1 MIEVTGLTK
10 SFGDIKA
17 LVDVSFKV
25 EKGQIVG
32 FLGANGAGKTTTMD
46 IICGCTGAD
55 QGTAKIADFDIT
67 EQPLEAKRRLGYLP
81 EIPPLHN
88 EMRVCDFIR
97 FAAEL
102 HNVPSIEISKR
113 IVTTIEKLSLGDV
126 QKRIIGNLS
135 KGYRQRVGLAQAIVH
150 EPEVL
155 VLDEPTE
162 GLDPNQIA
170 QIRGLIRDLAGDHT
184 IILSSHILSEV
195 QNTCDHVIIIHKG
208 SIVEQGTYDDINKRL
223 QTGHLYRLRVGRD
236 ALTLAQKLSSIQELS
251 NIQTTPRQ
259 VDLIEFSLK
268 SSADETVLDEVS
280 KMAITGGYGLR
291 ELTLKMKS
299 LEEVFF
305 QLTK

>member
-1 MIEVTGLTK
+1 MIEVNGLTK
-10 SFGDIKA
+10 SFGEIKA
-17 LVDVSFKV
+17 LIDVSFKV
-25 EKGQIVG
+25 DKGQIVG

-67 EQPLEAKRRLGYLP
+67 EQPLEAKKRLGYLP

-88 EMRVCDFIR
+88 EMRVCDYIR

-102 HNVPSIEISKR
+102 HGVPRAGIEKSIAH
-113 IVTTIEKLSLGDV
+113 TIERLSLGDV
-126 QKRIIGNLS
+126 KRRIIGNLS

-170 QIRGLIRDLAGDHT
+170 QIRGLIRELAGDHT

-208 SIVEQGTYDDINKRL
+208 RVIEQGTYDDINKRL
-223 QTGHLYRLRVGRD
+223 HTGHLYRLRVGRD
-236 ALTLAQKLSSIQELS
+236 ALTLARKLSDLQELS
-251 NIQTTPRQ
+251 NIQTAPDQ
-259 VDLIEFSLK
+259 ADLIEFALK
-268 SSADETVLDEVS
+268 SSANETVLDEVS
-280 KMAITGGYGLR
+280 KMAITGGFGLR